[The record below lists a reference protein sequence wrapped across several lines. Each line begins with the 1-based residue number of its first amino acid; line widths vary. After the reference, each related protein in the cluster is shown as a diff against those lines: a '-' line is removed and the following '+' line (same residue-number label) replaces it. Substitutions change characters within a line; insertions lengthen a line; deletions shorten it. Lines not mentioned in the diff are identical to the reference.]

1 MATQDIDIIGNAI
14 TATEKEIA
22 GAAWD
27 DEERFALDETGDRS
41 QEGMG
46 DGLEGQQED
55 DEDDERGVETEEEE
69 LPEGETQAEVR
80 EPEGEKPPVQA
91 EGKDGKLQGEPAKP
105 EDKTNGRVPPAVHR
119 QAAERARAAEAERE
133 TLRTALETERRER
146 AAERARIE
154 GYLLAQRQQQPP
166 QQRQQQPQVPDMF
179 EDPQGYHDYMRREF
193 QGELAARDQRLD
205 NMRVENSMMLAHRL
219 NKDVFEKAFGS
230 LTQLDSNNPDARA
243 LVQRIYGSPDP
254 GEALIEWHKRNE
266 TLREVGNDP
275 AAYKERLAT
284 ETREALMKDPEFRRQ
299 LLDDLRAEAN
309 GSNNGG
315 QQRTV
320 TRLPKSLNGVPGG
333 SSTRGEDQ
341 SLYDDSDRSVFSNA
355 FRD

>member
-22 GAAWD
+22 GSAWD
-27 DEERFALDETGDRS
+27 DEERFALDDTGDRS

-55 DEDDERGVETEEEE
+55 DEDDETGVETEEGE
-69 LPEGETQAEVR
+69 LPEGETKPEVK
-80 EPEGEKPPVQA
+80 EPEGEKPAVQA

-133 TLRTALETERRER
+133 TLRAALETERRER
-146 AAERARIE
+146 ATERARVE
-154 GYLLAQRQQQPP
+154 GFLLAQRQQNQPP
-166 QQRQQQPQVPDMF
+166 QQRQQRPQVPDMF

-193 QGELAARDQRLD
+193 QSELAVRDQRLD
-205 NMRVENSMMLAHRL
+205 NMRVENSMALAHRL
-219 NKDVFEKAFGS
+219 DKAAFEKAWGS
-230 LTQLDSNNPDARA
+230 LQQLDPNNQDARQV
-243 LVQRIYGSPDP
+243 VQRIYASADP
-254 GEALIEWHKRNE
+254 GEALVSWHKRNE
-266 TLREVGNDP
+266 TLREVGDDP
-275 AAYKERLAT
+275 AAYRERLAN
-284 ETREALMKDPEFRRQ
+284 ETREALMKDPEFRRE
-299 LLDDLRAEAN
+299 LLEGMRAEAN
-309 GSNNGG
+309 GSNGG

-320 TRLPKSLNGVPGG
+320 TRLPQSLSRVPGG
-333 SSTRGEDQ
+333 SSTRGEDRFAF
-341 SLYDDSDRSVFSNA
+341 DDADGNVFNSA